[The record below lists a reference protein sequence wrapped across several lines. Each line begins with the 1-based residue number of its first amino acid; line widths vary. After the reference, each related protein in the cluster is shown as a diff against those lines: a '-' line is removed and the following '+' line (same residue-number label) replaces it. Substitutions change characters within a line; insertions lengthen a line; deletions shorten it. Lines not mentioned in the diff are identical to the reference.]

1 MKPTDALGSLLR
13 VGRPIMETREVA
25 VRLGISVSR
34 ASHLL
39 RSLEE
44 SGLVRR
50 VRHGLW
56 ALDRDLDPF
65 VVPPYLTAPLPAY
78 VSFWSALARHGV
90 IEQIPRK
97 IFVASLDRTKR
108 VTTTLATYSIHHL
121 APQLFGG
128 YSGSEEKG
136 YIATPEKAVFD
147 TVYLRSSRGGRLLLP
162 ELELP
167 EGFERRSLQYW
178 VSRISR
184 PRLRT
189 LVSRGLA
196 KALAGA
202 VAGA

>member
-25 VRLGISVSR
+25 VRLEISVSR

-78 VSFWSALARHGV
+78 ASFWSALARHGM
-90 IEQIPRK
+90 IEQIPRQ

-167 EGFERRSLQYW
+167 EGFERKSLQYW